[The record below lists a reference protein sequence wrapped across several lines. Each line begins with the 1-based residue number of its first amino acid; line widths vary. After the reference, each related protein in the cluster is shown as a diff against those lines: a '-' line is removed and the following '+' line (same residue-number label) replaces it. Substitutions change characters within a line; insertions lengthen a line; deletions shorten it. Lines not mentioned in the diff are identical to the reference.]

1 MPARATANNKW
12 QIYCAYSLVAVADS
26 LALRDYFVKEIDFTE
41 LAGRL
46 RAARSLSGESAVVP
60 LITADGKQYAVSL
73 REAKSSGL
81 LTLEL
86 TEGDTV
92 ISSLEFN
99 PDRPR
104 RRVFLKRAETGAN
117 HSGKGAH
124 NALIKV
130 AFHLYPEVELVE
142 SHLAWVNFK
151 KVAEG
156 LGENRNLG
164 DMLEA
169 ERTVE
174 AALSTPEQLAAAVPR
189 SPTGKSLEALGFVVN
204 PESFVVFKSEITE
217 GKGPILTVRWNRP
230 AAPALLLE

>member
-1 MPARATANNKW
+1 MH
-12 QIYCAYSLVAVADS
+12 
-26 LALRDYFVKEIDFTE
+26 LR
-41 LAGRL
+41 AGR
-46 RAARSLSGESAVVP
+46 
-60 LITADGKQYAVSL
+60 Q
-73 REAKSSGL
+73 
-81 LTLEL
+81 
-86 TEGDTV
+86 
-92 ISSLEFN
+92 F
-99 PDRPR
+99 
-104 RRVFLKRAETGAN
+104 
-117 HSGKGAH
+117 
-124 NALIKV
+124 
-130 AFHLYPEVELVE
+130 ELVE